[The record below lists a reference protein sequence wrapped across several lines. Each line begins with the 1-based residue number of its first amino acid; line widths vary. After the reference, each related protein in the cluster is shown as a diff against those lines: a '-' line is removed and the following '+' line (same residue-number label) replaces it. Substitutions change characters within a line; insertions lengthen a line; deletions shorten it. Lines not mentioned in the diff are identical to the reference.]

1 MTLLNWQRC
10 IEQIVLANQQEK
22 ILGLTSARRG
32 AGVSQIS
39 RLTAMTI
46 ATTGAKTLLVNM
58 SEPGSLVVR
67 YDNTSPMAKDLREH
81 IVSTE
86 HGYDLLAGRHDV
98 VRLAF
103 ARLPRLREMLLNEF
117 TDYKHVVIDLPPILE
132 ALGGGFNTI
141 TAAAICDRLLLV
153 CALGRERR
161 SEVVGV
167 VSLLRSSGI
176 ALSGVVS
183 NEHSRPNPR
192 KQRAQENAQ
201 RMRR

>member
-1 MTLLNWQRC
+1 MKLMNWQRC

-22 ILGLTSARRG
+22 LLGFTSARRG
-32 AGVSQIS
+32 AGVSLTS

-46 ATTGAKTLLVNM
+46 ASAGTKTLLVDM
-58 SEPGSLVVR
+58 SDPGSLVVR
-67 YDNTSPMAKDLREH
+67 HDNRPPLAKDLREH

-86 HGYDLLAGRHDV
+86 HGYDLLPGRHDV
-98 VRLAF
+98 ERLAF
-103 ARLPRLREMLLNEF
+103 ARLPRLREMLLTEF
-117 TDYKHVVIDLPPILE
+117 MDYKQVVIDLPPILE

-153 CALGRERR
+153 CTVGTERR

-176 ALSGVVS
+176 TLSGVVS
-183 NEHSRPNPR
+183 NEHSQPASR
-192 KQRAQENAQ
+192 KQRSQKNTQ
-201 RMRR
+201 RVQR